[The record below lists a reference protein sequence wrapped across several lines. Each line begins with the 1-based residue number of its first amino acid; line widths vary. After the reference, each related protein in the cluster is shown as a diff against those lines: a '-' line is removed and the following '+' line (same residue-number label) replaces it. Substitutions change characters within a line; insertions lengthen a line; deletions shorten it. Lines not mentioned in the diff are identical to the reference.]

1 MHATVNKANRREY
14 GKPIL
19 ENNGIDGQPRGSRD
33 RPRPMKSSTK
43 TRGTLKRL
51 FLVRCGLALLGDTE
65 FAQGERLGCRDLRA
79 GL

>member
-33 RPRPMKSSTK
+33 RPRPLKISTK
-43 TRGTLKRL
+43 TR
-51 FLVRCGLALLGDTE
+51 
-65 FAQGERLGCRDLRA
+65 
-79 GL
+79 